1 MRREHRGARPSAGR
15 TAAASLLLLTALL
28 AASAPLVSRYSP
40 WTLDWDHLAT
50 PPSIGQG
57 HWFGTDRLGRDLYVR
72 TMLAV
77 RLSFVI
83 GLVSG
88 VLSVAIGVIWGT
100 AAALAGGKVDSLL
113 MRIVDVLY
121 SLPYLFL
128 VIILTTLFGRG
139 NLAVLLL
146 AIAAVGWL
154 TTARIVRGQ
163 TLALRHQPFME
174 AARALGASR
183 AHLVIRHVVPNIA
196 RPVLAYA
203 ILTVPQMILFE
214 SFLSFLGLGVQEPG
228 ASLGSLLSAGAQEI
242 ESAPWMLIAPAAFL
256 VTLLLCLNALG
267 DTLRVGHDRER
278 S

>member
-1 MRREHRGARPSAGR
+1 MRREPAGR
-15 TAAASLLLLTALL
+15 RIAAALLLLTALL
-28 AASAPLVSRYSP
+28 AVSAPLVSRYSP
-40 WTLDWDHLAT
+40 WTLDWEHLAT
-50 PPSIGQG
+50 PPSLSDG

-88 VLSVAIGVIWGT
+88 ILSVTIGVLWG
-100 AAALAGGKVDSLL
+100 AGAALAGGMIDSIL

-174 AARALGASR
+174 AARALGAGGGR
-183 AHLVIRHVVPNIA
+183 IVIRHVVPNIA

-203 ILTVPQMILFE
+203 ILTIPQMILFE

-256 VTLLLCLNALG
+256 VTLLLCLNTIG
-267 DTLRVGHDRER
+267 DTLRAGSVHAHG
-278 S
+278 